1 MKVIYR
7 RSEPEDTPQICNFWR
22 VHWADDFVVV
32 HGVIYRPASL
42 QGFIAL
48 DGKEWVGLIT
58 YTFLDA
64 DCEIVSLNSLREGHG
79 IGTRLI
85 ENVVAEAQQ
94 AGCRRVFL
102 ITTNDNLEAL
112 GFYQKRG
119 FELVSIDRAAVNR
132 SRSIKPGISLIGMH
146 GIPIRDEIELEM
158 TLEPRTA

>member
-1 MKVIYR
+1 VTIAYR
-7 RSEPEDTPQICNFWR
+7 RTGLEDLPQLRDFWR
-22 VHWADDFVVV
+22 QHWGDDFIVA
-32 HGVIYRPASL
+32 HGVIYRPDDL

-48 DGKEWVGLIT
+48 DGTEWVGLIT
-58 YTFLDA
+58 YTVLGV
-64 DCEIVSLNSLREGHG
+64 DCEIVSLDSLRAAQG

-119 FELVSIDRAAVNR
+119 FQLVRVERGAVNR
-132 SRSIKPGISLIGMH
+132 SRRIKPGISLIGMH
-146 GIPIRDEIELEM
+146 GIPIRDEIELEIS
-158 TLEPRTA
+158 LEPHTT